1 MGEAF
6 NRIPGARHMV
16 RLLSGPTGISE
27 PIATL
32 TVASSRTGD
41 TFQSSEMHLTVGVLS
56 RTGEDN
62 SK

>member
-6 NRIPGARHMV
+6 NRIPGERHMV
-16 RLLSGPTGISE
+16 RLLSGISE